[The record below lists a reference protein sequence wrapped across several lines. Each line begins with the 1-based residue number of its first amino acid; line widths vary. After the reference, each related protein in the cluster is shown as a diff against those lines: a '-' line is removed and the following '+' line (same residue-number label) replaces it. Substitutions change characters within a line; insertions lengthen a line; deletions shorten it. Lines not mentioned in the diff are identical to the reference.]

1 MGMEFKP
8 QEAIIK
14 KTTTE
19 GSRDKM
25 ALLEDIRKEWL
36 NVDFGEKDLI
46 DIFDQKYPNNENFHG
61 MTLLSESGTPVEDK
75 EGKRVFITDLK
86 DVSEYDKKRH
96 MRGVMKKFNNNM
108 ADYVEELSKE
118 KEILNSSERNG
129 SKLKKLTEEYNK
141 NEK

>member
-1 MGMEFKP
+1 
-8 QEAIIK
+8 
-14 KTTTE
+14 
-19 GSRDKM
+19 M

-61 MTLLSESGTPVEDK
+61 MTLLSESGAPVEDK
-75 EGKRVFITDLK
+75 EGKRVFIADLK